1 MVLNQMDNK
10 ALKQDLIDD
19 LRLNVAYDAIPSTVI
34 PSIQP
39 VAIVEKK
46 YCDIVRRGIAIN
58 STSATVYGTPTDKD
72 FYLTFANLSFIK
84 DASSTA
90 VTMTL
95 TVVIEGVSINLLELN
110 GFSTIADSDATSGSF
125 HPAIKIDRGTNI
137 IVTSNTSASNIRV
150 SGNIAGYTSSTLS
163 A

>member
-1 MVLNQMDNK
+1 
-10 ALKQDLIDD
+10 
-19 LRLNVAYDAIPSTVI
+19 
-34 PSIQP
+34 
-39 VAIVEKK
+39 
-46 YCDIVRRGIAIN
+46 
-58 STSATVYGTPTDKD
+58 
-72 FYLTFANLSFIK
+72 
-84 DASSTA
+84 
-90 VTMTL
+90 
-95 TVVIEGVSINLLELN
+95 LLELN